1 MQTKKWMESMFVQM
15 ICAGHVTA
23 FVLTTASRT
32 AGHVTA
38 FVLTTAS
45 RIACHVT
52 AFVLTTASRT
62 VGHFTAFVLTT
73 ASRTSEY
80 IPFSLGL
87 ECEYVL
93 AMHELESHLFYNEVS
108 LA

>member
-23 FVLTTASRT
+23 FVLTTASRI
-32 AGHVTA
+32 AG
-38 FVLTTAS
+38 
-45 RIACHVT
+45 HVT

-80 IPFSLGL
+80 IPFSL
-87 ECEYVL
+87 ECKYVV